1 MECIPAVA
9 RASTGWDVDAGG
21 TLREWP
27 CKNRKTS
34 ALSSEMLFGSCIIAW
49 SNNPL
54 STRTFIVRQEWKCR
68 KQKSTFFDKREH
80 RCATPLY
87 GIMLFLGVA
96 FVAKRKK
103 KKKKVL
109 LGSVLKY
116 EIYGILLITISV
128 IALSGEA
135 AVGRSLSSMAG
146 YLLGRFY
153 FVLPLIGIFY
163 GLMVMI
169 HRKWPSSWNSRQT
182 GVLLLVLSMCL
193 MSSISAME
201 QKLGPLS
208 MLHPNNVLSQVHNDL
223 NGALSPNADNNEVFM
238 LGKDIS
244 GGYIGALEFAA
255 LLWLFGSLGAK
266 LLMIVMLSISFM
278 LITNLSYV
286 ELFGMLRERGV
297 KLIESIRLRS
307 ANRPQAVPVSSTR
320 GGKSKKEPIT
330 PDDDLD
336 DDEDFHEDGQPL
348 PNRRQPLFFKRLA
361 QWTTGTSTSNDPS
374 DELAGDDSNQDLSG
388 HSDPII
394 TGLTGSAVPSSGGQG
409 LDNDEEFID
418 DDLEPV
424 TPIIRDFFEHIR
436 SEGLSQE
443 DREEWSEFSPTAR
456 KGGMNPEPELSLEE
470 IAALN
475 SVGDVINNNN
485 LNDPSAISA
494 DEEELMITPPLPP
507 PPKPYKLPPFKL
519 LTKPNNSGKAG
530 DQNDYMQ
537 TARKLEATLESF
549 GVRAKVLEVVRGPAV
564 TRYEIQPDIGVK
576 VSRIVNLTDDIA
588 LALAAKD
595 IRMEAPIPGKSAIGI
610 EVPNPEVSIVTMR
623 EVMETQTFQDAES
636 KLTIAFGRDI
646 SGQTIIGNLARMP
659 HLLVAGATG
668 SGKSVCINGIITS
681 ILYKAKPNEVKFLM
695 VDPKMVELNVYNGIP
710 HLLAP
715 VVTDPKRASLALKK
729 IVVEM
734 EKRYELF
741 SKSGTRNVEGYNT
754 LMKDNPD
761 AVLPYIVVIVDEL
774 ADLMMVAAND
784 VEDAICRLAQMARA
798 AGIHLII
805 ATQRP
810 SVDVITGVIKAN
822 IPSRIAFGVSSQ
834 VDSRTILDMGGAEKL
849 LGRGDMLF
857 LPMGS
862 SKPIRVQG
870 AFLSDQEVETIVQ
883 YVSGQAE
890 ANYDDSIVP
899 EIDDSN
905 SMDQEPQDELYEQAV
920 QIVLEAKQASVSLLQ
935 RRMRVG
941 YTRAARLID
950 SMEAR
955 GVIGSYEGSKPRE
968 VLISLEQ
975 YQHNRISS

>member
-1 MECIPAVA
+1 MA
-9 RASTGWDVDAGG
+9 
-21 TLREWP
+21 
-27 CKNRKTS
+27 
-34 ALSSEMLFGSCIIAW
+34 
-49 SNNPL
+49 
-54 STRTFIVRQEWKCR
+54 
-68 KQKSTFFDKREH
+68 KR
-80 RCATPLY
+80 
-87 GIMLFLGVA
+87 
-96 FVAKRKK
+96 RKK
-103 KKKKVL
+103 KKKAL

-116 EIYGILLITISV
+116 EIYGIMLITLSV

-135 AVGRSLSSMAG
+135 AVGRSLSNMAG
-146 YLLGRFY
+146 YLFGRFY
-153 FVLPLIGIFY
+153 FVLPLVGIFY

-169 HRKWPSSWNSRQT
+169 HRKWPSTWNSRHS
-182 GVLLLVLSMCL
+182 GALLLVLSMCL
-193 MSSISAME
+193 MSTISAME

-208 MLHPNNVLSQVHNDL
+208 MLHPGNVLAQIHNDL
-223 NGALSPNADNNEVFM
+223 SGALSSDVSGNDVYM

-244 GGYIGALEFAA
+244 GGYLGALEYAT
-255 LLWLFGSLGAK
+255 LLWLFGNLGAK
-266 LLMIVMLSISFM
+266 LLMIVMMAISFM

-286 ELFGMLRERGV
+286 ELFTLLRVRIV
-297 KLIESIRLRS
+297 KLVEDIRQRA
-307 ANRPQAVPVSSTR
+307 ANRPSAVPVSARPDRTRRNAVTQPVVDEDEDEEEEESPLPNRSQPQFLRRIGGWFSGMPRNESTPAEGQGEESNR
-320 GGKSKKEPIT
+320 GAVLNGAHADPILSVL
-330 PDDDLD
+330 PAGDVSYLD
-336 DDEDFHEDGQPL
+336 DDEDYP
-348 PNRRQPLFFKRLA
+348 
-361 QWTTGTSTSNDPS
+361 
-374 DELAGDDSNQDLSG
+374 GDD
-388 HSDPII
+388 I
-394 TGLTGSAVPSSGGQG
+394 
-409 LDNDEEFID
+409 
-418 DDLEPV
+418 EPA

-436 SEGLSQE
+436 AEGLNAE
-443 DREEWSEFSPTAR
+443 DREEWSEFSPAAR
-456 KGGMNPEPELSLEE
+456 SGAVRE
-470 IAALN
+470 AATDLN
-475 SVGDVINNNN
+475 SPPHSSGM
-485 LNDPSAISA
+485 SAEVVVPA
-494 DEEELMITPPLPP
+494 EELIPLELNGLLDSSEGTEPVPVPLPP

-519 LTKPNNSGKAG
+519 LAKPNNGAKAG

-610 EVPNPEVSIVTMR
+610 EVPNSEVSIVTMR
-623 EVMETQTFQDAES
+623 EVMETQIFQDAES
-636 KLTIAFGRDI
+636 RLSIAFGRDI
-646 SGQTIIGNLARMP
+646 SGQTIVGNLAKMP

-741 SKSGTRNVEGYNT
+741 SKSGTRNVEGYNN
-754 LMKDNPD
+754 LMKDNPA

-810 SVDVITGVIKAN
+810 SVDVITGLIKAN
-822 IPSRIAFGVSSQ
+822 IPSRIAFGVSSN
-834 VDSRTILDMGGAEKL
+834 VDSRTILDMPGAEKL

-857 LPMGS
+857 LPMGA

-870 AFLSDQEVETIVQ
+870 AFMSDQEVETIVQ
-883 YVSGQAE
+883 YVSSQGE
-890 ANYDDSIVP
+890 ANYDESIVP
-899 EIDDSN
+899 EIDDTV
-905 SMDQEPQDELYEQAV
+905 MEEEDPQDELYEQAV

-950 SMEAR
+950 AMEAR
-955 GVIGSYEGSKPRE
+955 SVIGPYEGSKPRE
-968 VLISLEQ
+968 VLMSLEQ
-975 YQHNRISS
+975 YQQNRISS

>member
-1 MECIPAVA
+1 
-9 RASTGWDVDAGG
+9 
-21 TLREWP
+21 
-27 CKNRKTS
+27 
-34 ALSSEMLFGSCIIAW
+34 ML
-49 SNNPL
+49 P
-54 STRTFIVRQEWKCR
+54 
-68 KQKSTFFDKREH
+68 
-80 RCATPLY
+80 
-87 GIMLFLGVA
+87 GVA
-96 FVAKRKK
+96 GVAKRKK
-103 KKKKVL
+103 KKKKAL

-116 EIYGILLITISV
+116 EIYGIMLITISV

-153 FVLPLIGIFY
+153 FVLPLFGIIY

-169 HRKWPSSWNSRQT
+169 HRKWPSGWNSRYT
-182 GVLLLVLSMCL
+182 GVVLLVLSLCL
-193 MSSISAME
+193 MSSISAMQ
-201 QKLGPLS
+201 QKLGPIS
-208 MLHPNNVLSQVHNDL
+208 MLHPGNVLSQIHNDL
-223 NGALSPNADNNEVFM
+223 SGALKPGSSDSSVYM

-255 LLWLFGSLGAK
+255 LLWLFGTLGAK
-266 LLMIVMLSISFM
+266 LIMIVMLAISFM
-278 LITNLSYV
+278 LVTNLSYV
-286 ELFGMLRERGV
+286 ELFALLRIRSV
-297 KLIESIRLRS
+297 KLVEGIRLKA
-307 ANRPQAVPVSSTR
+307 ANRPAAVPVPPRSSRTGR
-320 GGKSKKEPIT
+320 TPIPPPAAEDEEEDEPS
-330 PDDDLD
+330 
-336 DDEDFHEDGQPL
+336 L
-348 PNRRQPLFFKRLA
+348 PRRSRPLFFQRIGGWLS
-361 QWTTGTSTSNDPS
+361 GTSRTENHGGEDQE
-374 DELAGDDSNQDLSG
+374 DESSGVLLSG
-388 HSDPII
+388 SGSPGLPII
-394 TGLTGSAVPSSGGQG
+394 TGLEADRRHAHPDDLGP
-409 LDNDEEFID
+409 EFPE

-436 SEGLSQE
+436 SEGLS
-443 DREEWSEFSPTAR
+443 EEERDEWGEFSPAAR
-456 KGGMNPEPELSLEE
+456 SGSRSPGMQGSPATVQPAPGEVPEEDVTVELDGLLTTVESGEPVP
-470 IAALN
+470 A
-475 SVGDVINNNN
+475 
-485 LNDPSAISA
+485 
-494 DEEELMITPPLPP
+494 PPLPP
-507 PPKPYKLPPFKL
+507 PPKPYKLPPFRL
-519 LTKPNNSGKAG
+519 LAKPNSGGKAG

-623 EVMETQTFQDAES
+623 EVMETQIFQDAES
-636 KLTIAFGRDI
+636 RLSIAFGRDI
-646 SGQTIIGNLARMP
+646 SGQTIVGNLAKMP

-681 ILYKAKPNEVKFLM
+681 ILYKAKPDEVKFLM

-741 SKSGTRNVEGYNT
+741 SKSGTRNVEGYNN
-754 LMKDNPD
+754 LMKDNPV
-761 AVLPYIVVIVDEL
+761 AILPYIVVIVDEL

-810 SVDVITGVIKAN
+810 SVDVITGLIKAN
-822 IPSRIAFGVSSQ
+822 IPSRIAFGVSSN
-834 VDSRTILDMGGAEKL
+834 VDSRTILDMPGAEKL

-857 LPMGS
+857 LPMGA
-862 SKPIRVQG
+862 SKPVRVQG
-870 AFLSDQEVETIVQ
+870 AFMSDQEVEAIVQ
-883 YVSGQAE
+883 FVSSQGEAE
-890 ANYDDSIVP
+890 YDESLVP
-899 EIDDSN
+899 EVDEMISE
-905 SMDQEPQDELYEQAV
+905 DQEPQDELYEQAV

-950 SMEAR
+950 AMEAR
-955 GVIGSYEGSKPRE
+955 SVIGPYEGSKPRE
-968 VLISLEQ
+968 VLMSLEQ

>member
-1 MECIPAVA
+1 MA
-9 RASTGWDVDAGG
+9 
-21 TLREWP
+21 
-27 CKNRKTS
+27 
-34 ALSSEMLFGSCIIAW
+34 
-49 SNNPL
+49 
-54 STRTFIVRQEWKCR
+54 
-68 KQKSTFFDKREH
+68 KR
-80 RCATPLY
+80 R
-87 GIMLFLGVA
+87 
-96 FVAKRKK
+96 RKK
-103 KKKKVL
+103 KKAL

-116 EIYGILLITISV
+116 EIYGIMLITISV

-135 AVGRSLSSMAG
+135 AVGRSLSNMSG
-146 YLLGRFY
+146 YLFGRFY
-153 FVLPLIGIFY
+153 FVLPLVGIFY

-169 HRKWPSSWNSRQT
+169 HRKWPSNWTSRHS
-182 GVLLLVLSMCL
+182 GALLLVLSMCL
-193 MSSISAME
+193 MSTISAME

-208 MLHPNNVLSQVHNDL
+208 MLHPGNVLAQIHNDL
-223 NGALSPNADNNEVFM
+223 SGSLTSGVGGSDVYM

-244 GGYIGALEFAA
+244 GGYLGALEYAA

-266 LLMIVMLSISFM
+266 LLLIVMLAISFM

-286 ELFGMLRERGV
+286 ELFTLLRVRVV
-297 KLIESIRLRS
+297 KLLEGIRQKA
-307 ANRPQAVPVSSTR
+307 ANRPAAVPVTSRPARAGRTAA
-320 GGKSKKEPIT
+320 PQ
-330 PDDDLD
+330 PVQDDDEEDEDEQQLPSRNQPQFLRRIGGWFNGAARTGQPAGEGHSEDEDADIVVTGTQTDPIISGLPGGDLSQLD
-336 DDEDFHEDGQPL
+336 DDEDYL
-348 PNRRQPLFFKRLA
+348 
-361 QWTTGTSTSNDPS
+361 
-374 DELAGDDSNQDLSG
+374 GDD
-388 HSDPII
+388 
-394 TGLTGSAVPSSGGQG
+394 V
-409 LDNDEEFID
+409 
-418 DDLEPV
+418 EPV

-436 SEGLSQE
+436 SEGLNAE
-443 DREEWSEFSPTAR
+443 DREEWSEFSPAAR
-456 KGGMNPEPELSLEE
+456 SGAVREAAAGTPPVNGDAPAAGDLPEEDLAPLELNGLLDSAEGGEP
-470 IAALN
+470 IP
-475 SVGDVINNNN
+475 V
-485 LNDPSAISA
+485 
-494 DEEELMITPPLPP
+494 PLPP
-507 PPKPYKLPPFKL
+507 PPKPYKLPPFRL
-519 LTKPNNSGKAG
+519 LAKPNNGAKAG

-623 EVMETQTFQDAES
+623 EVMETQIFQDAES
-636 KLTIAFGRDI
+636 RLSIAFGRDI
-646 SGQTIIGNLARMP
+646 SGQTIVGNLAKMP

-741 SKSGTRNVEGYNT
+741 SNSGTRNVEGYNN
-754 LMKDNPD
+754 LMKDNPA

-810 SVDVITGVIKAN
+810 SVDVITGLIKAN
-822 IPSRIAFGVSSQ
+822 IPSRIAFGVSSN
-834 VDSRTILDMGGAEKL
+834 VDSRTILDMPGAEKL

-857 LPMGS
+857 LPMGA

-870 AFLSDQEVETIVQ
+870 AFMSDQEVETIVQ
-883 YVSGQAE
+883 YVSSQGE
-890 ANYDDSIVP
+890 ANYDESIVP
-899 EIDDSN
+899 EVDDTVTE
-905 SMDQEPQDELYEQAV
+905 DEEPQDELYEQAV

-950 SMEAR
+950 AMEAR
-955 GVIGSYEGSKPRE
+955 SVIGPYEGSKPRE
-968 VLISLEQ
+968 VLMSLEQ
-975 YQHNRISS
+975 YQQNRISS